1 MIPVL
6 SELLDR
12 HLAERPGATAFI
24 AEGRAFSYAE
34 FDALGRRAA
43 AWLHARGVGAGDRV
57 ALWLVDRIEW
67 LALLFGLAR
76 LGAAAVSVNTRY
88 RAAELEHI
96 LAHSGARMLVLQ
108 PEFRG
113 IDFAALLAG
122 VDKQAIRALEHV
134 AFLDA
139 REWPERATPERA
151 APDAV
156 LAMFTTS
163 GTTSNPKLVMHLQR
177 TLAFHALQTS
187 RAYGFAAPGA
197 RLLATIPFCGV
208 YGFCSTLAAF
218 AAGAPVVIMETFE
231 AKAAVELVRRHAITH
246 VFGGD
251 EMYRR
256 MLELA
261 PGHDPFPSARF
272 FGFAAFQAGAA
283 ELAESAWQRRVPL
296 IGLYGSSEV
305 QALFS
310 AQKAHAPLAERIEA
324 GGYPA
329 AGAAAQVRV
338 RDVDS
343 GALLPPGR
351 SGELEIRSPGNF
363 AGYWANPEAS
373 AKAIDADGFFRTGDI
388 GRLRGDGSF
397 VFEARRGDAFRLAG
411 YLVSPLEIEDA
422 LKRVP
427 GVSDVQVVGIDI
439 AGQPKCVAFIIPVES
454 EKLDE
459 KQILFTVGQ
468 RLAAFKVPARA
479 WFVERFPVTESANG
493 VKIQRAR
500 LREMALERLAAGR

>member
-6 SELLDR
+6 SALLDR
-12 HLAERPGATAFI
+12 HLAARPGATAFI

-34 FDALGRRAA
+34 FDALSRRAA
-43 AWLHARGVGAGDRV
+43 AWLHANGVGPGDRV
-57 ALWLVDRIEW
+57 ALWLVNRIEW

-96 LAHSGARMLVLQ
+96 LAHSGVRMLVLQ
-108 PEFRG
+108 PAFRG

-122 VDKQAIRALEHV
+122 VDKAATRSLERV
-134 AFLDA
+134 AVLDA
-139 REWPERATPERA
+139 REWPEAETPDRA

-163 GTTSNPKLVMHLQR
+163 GTTSSPKLVMHLQR
-177 TLAFHALQTS
+177 TIAFHALQTS
-187 RAYGFAAPGA
+187 RAFGFDEPGA
-197 RLLATIPFCGV
+197 RLLAAIPFCGV
-208 YGFCSTLAAF
+208 YGLCSTLAAF
-218 AAGAPVVIMETFE
+218 AAGAPVVIMEAFD
-231 AKAAVELVRRHAITH
+231 AGAAVELMHRHALTH
-246 VFGGD
+246 AFGGD

-256 MLELA
+256 MLELV
-261 PGHDPFPSARF
+261 PGHDPFPAARLL
-272 FGFAAFQAGAA
+272 GFAAFRAGAA

-305 QALFS
+305 QALFAAQS
-310 AQKAHAPLAERIEA
+310 ARAPLAERIEA

-329 AGAAAQVRV
+329 AGEAAQVRV

-343 GALLPPGR
+343 GELLPPGK

-363 AGYWANPEAS
+363 AGYWMNPEAS
-373 AKAIDADGFFRTGDI
+373 AKALDQEGFFRTGDI

-422 LKRVP
+422 LKRIP
-427 GVSDVQVVGIDI
+427 GVSDVQVVGVDI
-439 AGQPKCVAFIIPVES
+439 AGQPRCVAFVVPTNN
-454 EKLDE
+454 EKLDDR
-459 KQILFTVGQ
+459 KILTTVGE
-468 RLAAFKVPARA
+468 RLAAFKVPARV

-493 VKIQRAR
+493 VKIQRAK
-500 LREMALERLAAGR
+500 LREMALERLAAER

>member
-6 SELLDR
+6 ADLLDR

-24 AEGRAFSYAE
+24 AGGRAFSYEE
-34 FDALGRRAA
+34 FDALSRRAA
-43 AWLHARGVGAGDRV
+43 AWLHASGIGPGDRV
-57 ALWLVDRIEW
+57 ALWLVNRIEW

-108 PEFRG
+108 PRFRG
-113 IDFAALLAG
+113 IDFAAVLAG
-122 VDKQAIRALEHV
+122 VDEAATRALERV
-134 AFLDA
+134 AHLDA
-139 REWPERATPERA
+139 AEWPERETPVRA
-151 APDAV
+151 APEAV

-163 GTTSNPKLVMHLQR
+163 GTTSNPKLVVHLQR
-177 TLAFHALQTS
+177 TIAFHALQTS
-187 RAYGFAAPGA
+187 RAFGFDQPGA
-197 RLLATIPFCGV
+197 RLLAAIPFCGV
-208 YGFCSTLAAF
+208 YGLCSTLGAL
-218 AAGAPVVIMETFE
+218 AAGAPVVIMESFE
-231 AKAAVELVRRHAITH
+231 AGPAVELARRHAITH
-246 VFGGD
+246 TFGGD

-256 MLELA
+256 MLEAA
-261 PGHDPFPSARF
+261 PGHEPFPSARF

-283 ELAESAWQRRVPL
+283 QFAESAWQRRVPL
-296 IGLYGSSEV
+296 TGLYGSSEV
-305 QALFS
+305 QALFAS
-310 AQKAHAPLAERIEA
+310 QKPGAPLAERIEA

-329 AGAAAQVRV
+329 AGELSALRV

-343 GALLPPGR
+343 GELLAPGA

-373 AKAIDADGFFRTGDI
+373 ARAIDKEGFFRTGDI

-397 VFEARRGDAFRLAG
+397 VFEARRGDAFRLGG

-422 LKRVP
+422 LQRIA
-427 GVSDVQVVGIDI
+427 GVADVQVVGVDI
-439 AGQPKCVAFIIPVES
+439 AGQPKCVAFVIP
-454 EKLDE
+454 DE
-459 KQILFTVGQ
+459 KEKTDEEAILSTVGQ
-468 RLAAFKVPARA
+468 RLASFKVPARV

-500 LREMALERLAAGR
+500 LREMALERLAAAR

>member
-6 SELLDR
+6 TDFLDR
-12 HLAERPGATAFI
+12 HLAERPTATAFI
-24 AEGRAFSYAE
+24 ADGRAYRYAE
-34 FDALGRRAA
+34 FDALSRRAA
-43 AWLHARGVGAGDRV
+43 AWLHANGIGPGDRV
-57 ALWLVDRIEW
+57 ALWLVNRIEW

-108 PEFRG
+108 PQFRNL
-113 IDFAALLAG
+113 DFAAILAG
-122 VDKQAIRALEHV
+122 VDKAAMRTLERVVH
-134 AFLDA
+134 LDA
-139 REWPERATPERA
+139 REWPERETPNRA
-151 APDAV
+151 SPDAV

-177 TLAFHALQTS
+177 TIAFHALQTS
-187 RAYGFAAPGA
+187 RAYGFHEPGA
-197 RLLATIPFCGV
+197 RLLCAIPFCGV
-208 YGFCSTLAAF
+208 YGFCSTLGAF
-218 AAGAPVVIMETFE
+218 AAGAPIVVMEAFE
-231 AKAAVELVRRHAITH
+231 PKAAVELARRHAVTH
-246 VFGGD
+246 TFGGD

-283 ELAESAWQRRVPL
+283 EFAESAWQRRVPL

-310 AQKAHAPLAERIEA
+310 AQKPAAPLAERIEA

-329 AGAAAQVRV
+329 AGELSTLRV

-343 GALLPPGR
+343 GERLPPGA

-363 AGYWANPEAS
+363 AGYWANPEAT
-373 AKAIDADGFFRTGDI
+373 AKAIDAEGFFRTGDI
-388 GRLRGDGSF
+388 GRLRSDGSF

-422 LKRVP
+422 LKRIP
-427 GVSDVQVVGIDI
+427 GVADVQVVGVDI
-439 AGQPKCVAFIIPVES
+439 SGQPRCVAFVIGSGVSEDEIIS
-454 EKLDE
+454 TAK
-459 KQILFTVGQ
+459 K
-468 RLAAFKVPARA
+468 RLASFKVPARA